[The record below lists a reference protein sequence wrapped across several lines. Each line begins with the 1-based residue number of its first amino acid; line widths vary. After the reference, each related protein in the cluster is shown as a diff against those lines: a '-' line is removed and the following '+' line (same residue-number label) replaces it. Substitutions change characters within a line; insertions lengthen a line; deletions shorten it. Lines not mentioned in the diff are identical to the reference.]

1 MDAVIVLLILLFVL
15 LAIGVPVGF
24 AIGGATM
31 ISMFFFS
38 DLNMVVNAQYCYSGI
53 FSFTV
58 MAIPYFMLAG
68 TIMSTGAVSYT
79 HLDVYKRQ
87 HRDKEHHSGHNVR
100 NTDCRVVHSGC
111 NRNACMVS

>member
-68 TIMSTGAVSYT
+68 PSCPLAASPGGSWT
-79 HLDVYKRQ
+79 LPLR
-87 HRDKEHHSGHNVR
+87 
-100 NTDCRVVHSGC
+100 
-111 NRNACMVS
+111 

>member
-38 DLNMVVNAQYCYSGI
+38 DLNMVVNALSAWPRSST
-53 FSFTV
+53 SFP
-58 MAIPYFMLAG
+58 I
-68 TIMSTGAVSYT
+68 SS
-79 HLDVYKRQ
+79 
-87 HRDKEHHSGHNVR
+87 
-100 NTDCRVVHSGC
+100 
-111 NRNACMVS
+111 

>member
-38 DLNMVVNAQYCYSGI
+38 DLNMVVNAQYCYSDRK
-53 FSFTV
+53 S
-58 MAIPYFMLAG
+58 
-68 TIMSTGAVSYT
+68 
-79 HLDVYKRQ
+79 
-87 HRDKEHHSGHNVR
+87 
-100 NTDCRVVHSGC
+100 VV
-111 NRNACMVS
+111 

>member
-38 DLNMVVNAQYCYSGI
+38 DLNMVVNAQYLSLI
-53 FSFTV
+53 H
-58 MAIPYFMLAG
+58 I
-68 TIMSTGAVSYT
+68 
-79 HLDVYKRQ
+79 
-87 HRDKEHHSGHNVR
+87 
-100 NTDCRVVHSGC
+100 
-111 NRNACMVS
+111 

>member
-58 MAIPYFMLAG
+58 HGHPLFHAG
-68 TIMSTGAVSYT
+68 RHHHV
-79 HLDVYKRQ
+79 HWR
-87 HRDKEHHSGHNVR
+87 HRRRIVDFASAL
-100 NTDCRVVHSGC
+100 SIL
-111 NRNACMVS
+111 

>member
-1 MDAVIVLLILLFVL
+1 MANYPLTPRPGKGGLSMDAVIVLLILLFVL

-53 FSFTV
+53 FSFTLT
-58 MAIPYFMLAG
+58 AIP
-68 TIMSTGAVSYT
+68 
-79 HLDVYKRQ
+79 
-87 HRDKEHHSGHNVR
+87 
-100 NTDCRVVHSGC
+100 
-111 NRNACMVS
+111 